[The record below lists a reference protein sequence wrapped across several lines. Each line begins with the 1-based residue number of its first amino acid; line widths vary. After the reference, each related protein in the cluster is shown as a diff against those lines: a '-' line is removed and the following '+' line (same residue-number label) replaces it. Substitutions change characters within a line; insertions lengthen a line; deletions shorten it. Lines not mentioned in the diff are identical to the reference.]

1 MFYYI
6 RFQNVIWKKISEKDL
21 GENICILIETK
32 KRNAFKN
39 WNCTMK
45 FQVLTWLGNGWD
57 LEGLSVHEKIKDFF
71 FLFLK
76 SPIIK
81 VWF

>member
-39 WNCTMK
+39 
-45 FQVLTWLGNGWD
+45 
-57 LEGLSVHEKIKDFF
+57 
-71 FLFLK
+71 
-76 SPIIK
+76 
-81 VWF
+81 